1 MNPLSR
7 LNQPF
12 ENAPPVWQAVLFT
25 IPFFAV
31 WVALSILFPGDRPLL
46 ISVLIGGI
54 SSLAIMALYY
64 WNERTDGPPY

>member
-1 MNPLSR
+1 MNPLSG
-7 LNQPF
+7 LNQRV
-12 ENAPPVWQAVLFT
+12 ESASSIWQAVLFA

-46 ISVLIGGI
+46 VSVLLGGV